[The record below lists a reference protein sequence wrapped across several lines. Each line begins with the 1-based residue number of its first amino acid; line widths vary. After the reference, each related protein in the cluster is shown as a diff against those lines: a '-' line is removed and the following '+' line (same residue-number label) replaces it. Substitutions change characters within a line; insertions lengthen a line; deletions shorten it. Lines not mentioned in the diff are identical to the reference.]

1 VFAVVFAVQHCVI
14 VTLERSRSISW
25 TRKCGGGVGSVGIAA
40 SQRRSRRR
48 GRRKK
53 EEAEEDEQDNSERK
67 RRKTKHIADT
77 PLLGVLR

>member
-53 EEAEEDEQDNSERK
+53 KKQKKTSRITAKEREEKQN
-67 RRKTKHIADT
+67 T
-77 PLLGVLR
+77 